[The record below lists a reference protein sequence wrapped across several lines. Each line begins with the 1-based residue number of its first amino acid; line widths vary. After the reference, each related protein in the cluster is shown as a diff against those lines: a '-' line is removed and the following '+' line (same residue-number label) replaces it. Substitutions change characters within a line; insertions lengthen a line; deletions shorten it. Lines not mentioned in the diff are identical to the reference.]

1 MKAMKLILKTLFGCI
16 FFLIACGVIIAGVF
30 FTVNGKEQADQE
42 RQFPVEIGEKSALV
56 LYQDS
61 RLGLTQKAAEL
72 VCTTLQSENF
82 SVTANHPR
90 ADSPYDPQDYD
101 IVVLASPVY
110 AGQVSEPLLR
120 FADVQDFTGKT
131 VLVLLTGSDLEETA
145 ELDAVKGKI
154 RGANV
159 LNGIKVDQADQRITD
174 ALKELIDQ

>member
-1 MKAMKLILKTLFGCI
+1 M
-16 FFLIACGVIIAGVF
+16 AGVF
-30 FTVNGKEQADQE
+30 FTINGKEQADQE
-42 RQFPVEIGEKSALV
+42 RQFSADSGEKRALV

-61 RLGLTQKAAEL
+61 CLGLTQKAAEL
-72 VCTTLQSENF
+72 ACTTLQSESF

-90 ADSPYDPQDYD
+90 ADSPYAPQEYD

-120 FADVQDFTGKT
+120 FADTQDFTGKN

-159 LNGIKVDQADQRITD
+159 LGGIKVDQADQRITD

>member
-1 MKAMKLILKTLFGCI
+1 M
-16 FFLIACGVIIAGVF
+16 AGMF

-42 RQFPVEIGEKSALV
+42 RQFPADSGEKRALV

-72 VCTTLQSENF
+72 ACTTLQDEGF

-90 ADSPYDPQDYD
+90 ADNPYDPQDYD

-110 AGQVSEPLLR
+110 AGQVSEPLLH
-120 FADVQDFTGKT
+120 FADTQDFTGKT

-145 ELDAVKGKI
+145 ELAAVKGKI

-159 LNGIKVDQADQRITD
+159 LSGIKVDQADQRIID
-174 ALKELIDQ
+174 ALRELIANE

>member
-1 MKAMKLILKTLFGCI
+1 MIKWIFKVLFGCI

-42 RQFPVEIGEKSALV
+42 RQFPVEIGEKRVLV

-61 RLGLTQKAAEL
+61 RLGLTRKAVEL
-72 VCTTLQSENF
+72 VCSSLQDEGF

-90 ADSPYDPQDYD
+90 ADSPYDPQNYD
-101 IVVLASPVY
+101 IVVLTSPVY
-110 AGQVSEPLLR
+110 ACQVSEPLLR
-120 FADVQDFTGKT
+120 FADTQDFTDIN

-145 ELDAVKGKI
+145 GLDAVKGKI

-159 LNGIKVDQADQRITD
+159 LSGIKVDRADRRITD
-174 ALKELIDQ
+174 ALRELIDQ

>member
-1 MKAMKLILKTLFGCI
+1 M
-16 FFLIACGVIIAGVF
+16 AGMF

-42 RQFPVEIGEKSALV
+42 QQFPADSAGKNALV
-56 LYQDS
+56 LYQGS
-61 RLGLTQKAAEL
+61 RLGLTQKAAEFA
-72 VCTTLQSENF
+72 CSSLQGEGF

-90 ADSPYDPQDYD
+90 ADSTYDPQEYD

-120 FADVQDFTGKT
+120 FADTQDFTGKN

-159 LNGIKVDQADQRITD
+159 LGGIKVDQADQRITD
-174 ALKELIDQ
+174 ALKELMDQ